1 MVDHPTRRQAERI
14 LPARLLSR
22 RSIWRGE
29 HLRLPI
35 WMTKAFSEEPRC
47 PRMVKSWAWPEDSTL
62 LIDLLPRDAIVI
74 GHPSFGGLPILV
86 PDVADRLIGEELL
99 TAQASGQFAH
109 DLPVASGLPR
119 GSAARLILITRPSR
133 LVVVPSSSHQT
144 VPGRT
149 TSASSAV
156 SDMKKSTTISGSTF
170 SNARFTTWISGS
182 ETMRFEH
189 ATRQL
194 LISPSAMR

>member
-119 GSAARLILITRPSR
+119 GVRRTINLDHPPFQVGRRPFILAPNRAGQDNIGQFSR
-133 LVVVPSSSHQT
+133 L
-144 VPGRT
+144 
-149 TSASSAV
+149 
-156 SDMKKSTTISGSTF
+156 
-170 SNARFTTWISGS
+170 
-182 ETMRFEH
+182 
-189 ATRQL
+189 
-194 LISPSAMR
+194 